1 MFPLFLLLGCRDVD
15 ASFLADLEVQ
25 RAELEHI
32 HVQTVAVLGGG
43 LFGSGDLVIE
53 ASDGVEY
60 IVPVEVKGGTF
71 GLGLDLLPVG
81 AVGGAYLEL
90 PDRRIFGD
98 ELFGRYKGSSQSFV
112 AVAGVEV
119 HHLRNEYGVVIDE
132 PSLGLG
138 IGVMAAGEWLTLR
151 PRIDDLDRLRTI
163 DTGGLP

>member
-25 RAELEHI
+25 RAELEHF